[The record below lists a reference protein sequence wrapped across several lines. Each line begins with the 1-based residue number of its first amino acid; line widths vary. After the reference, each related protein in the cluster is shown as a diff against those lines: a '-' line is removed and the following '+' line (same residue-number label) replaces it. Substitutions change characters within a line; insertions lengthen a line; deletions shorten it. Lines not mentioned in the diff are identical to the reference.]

1 MDAPLIVTN
10 VEFSE
15 VKRGYDPEEVDNYLR
30 GVDERLAQVHE
41 MLRGAVERA
50 EAAEAKLA
58 EAMRAKATADQ
69 AAAEAQARANEAE
82 RKAAESAGGD
92 DGTDALKK
100 MLMLAQRTA
109 DSAVEEAQASAKNIV
124 ADARS
129 KSAEIV
135 ADAENRSERILV
147 EAQKV
152 ADELRQERTAA
163 IAEEV
168 DTLQTR
174 KADLVSDI
182 DVLETHLE
190 DHRVRLR
197 SGIEGLEAL
206 LAGDLR
212 VDERPVV
219 HTDPTPSPAAPAA
232 AAGGSPTP
240 VAVGP
245 SEPAPSTSRPSDPA
259 TAAKVGDLQEA
270 PAPKAPKAEATPPE
284 AAAPAP
290 VAEPAPAPAE
300 AAPAPAE
307 PAPAPVVTREELEGG
322 GPPTQP
328 ITAVDASTAVP
339 IVSGENPP
347 KGDDEAMR
355 RFFEDD
361 LEVSDEKKG
370 GLFRKK

>member
-15 VKRGYDPEEVDNYLR
+15 VRKGYDPEEVDNYLR
-30 GVDERLAQVHE
+30 GVDQRLAQVHD
-41 MLRGAVERA
+41 MLRDAVERA

-69 AAAEAQARANEAE
+69 TAAEALVRATEAE
-82 RKAAESAGGD
+82 QKLAEGGGD
-92 DGTDALKK
+92 DGTDAMKK

-135 ADAENRSERILV
+135 AEAENRSERILV

-168 DTLQTR
+168 DTLQSR
-174 KADLVSDI
+174 KADLLTDI
-182 DVLETHLE
+182 EALETYLE

-197 SGIEGLEAL
+197 SGVEAITAL
-206 LAGDLR
+206 LEGDLR
-212 VDERPVV
+212 LEDRPVV
-219 HTDPTPSPAAPAA
+219 HPDPSSAAEPVRPSSATSAPAPTT
-232 AAGGSPTP
+232 GPTP
-240 VAVGP
+240 VAVGTA
-245 SEPAPSTSRPSDPA
+245 EPAARPA
-259 TAAKVGDLQEA
+259 TTVGDLQEA
-270 PAPKAPKAEATPPE
+270 PAPATPTESAAADDEGPEAPAAGGPAPE
-284 AAAPAP
+284 AAK
-290 VAEPAPAPAE
+290 EPAPGPARDDV
-300 AAPAPAE
+300 AA
-307 PAPAPVVTREELEGG
+307 G

-328 ITAVDASTAVP
+328 ISAVQPAAGEPTPSQAVP
-339 IVSGENPP
+339 IVAAEAPAEG
-347 KGDDEAMR
+347 GDDEAMR
-355 RFFEDD
+355 RFFDDD
-361 LEVSDEKKG
+361 LEVSDERKG